1 MRRWERHWWENHD
14 TQPMTAIRT
23 EPTVW
28 VDPSLVDES
37 PKRRFGRLPS
47 PSVIGAYCTLDGSD
61 D

>member
-1 MRRWERHWWENHD
+1 
-14 TQPMTAIRT
+14 MTAIRT